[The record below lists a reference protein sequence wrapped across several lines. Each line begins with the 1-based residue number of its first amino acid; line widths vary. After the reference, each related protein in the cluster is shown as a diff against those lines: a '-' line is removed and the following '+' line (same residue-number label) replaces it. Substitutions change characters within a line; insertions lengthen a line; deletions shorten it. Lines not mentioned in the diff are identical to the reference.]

1 MLAIRVIPAL
11 LIKNGGLVKG
21 ARFRNHNYVGDPVN
35 AVRIFNQKGVDEL
48 VFLDI
53 GEDTALKGPQFNHIS
68 DIASQAFMPLAYGGG
83 LRTEKDIEKLLR
95 LGIEKAVIN
104 TAAMKDFS
112 FIRRAA
118 DIAGS
123 QSIVVSIDVKKN
135 LLGKYS
141 IISNSSQLNTKMN
154 PVEAAKRS
162 EEAGAGEILL
172 SSIDREGTGEGYDLE
187 LIKSV
192 SESISIPVIASGGAS
207 SLEHF
212 RQAVEKGASAVAA
225 GNMFVF
231 HGKRKAVLITYP
243 PYEELEKTFKNL
255 KRE

>member
-53 GEDTALKGPQFNHIS
+53 GLNTASTGPQFNLIA

-83 LRTEKDIEKLLR
+83 LRTEKDIEKLFR

-112 FIRRAA
+112 FIRRVA
-118 DIAGS
+118 DIAGN

-141 IISNSSQLNTKMN
+141 VISSSGQLNTKMS

-172 SSIDREGTGEGYDLE
+172 TSIDREGTGKGYDLE
-187 LIKSV
+187 LINSV

-207 SLEHF
+207 TLEHF
-212 RQAVEKGASAVAA
+212 S
-225 GNMFVF
+225 
-231 HGKRKAVLITYP
+231 L
-243 PYEELEKTFKNL
+243 L
-255 KRE
+255 

>member
-11 LIKNGGLVKG
+11 LIKHGGLVKG
-21 ARFRNHNYVGDPVN
+21 SRFRNHNYLGDPVN

-53 GEDTALKGPQFNHIS
+53 GEDTASKGPQFNHIS

-83 LRTEKDIEKLLR
+83 LRTEKDIERLFR

-135 LLGKYS
+135 LIGKYS
-141 IISNSSQLNTKMN
+141 VMSNHSQLNAKLH
-154 PVEAAKRS
+154 PVDAAKRS

-172 SSIDREGTGEGYDLE
+172 SSIDREGNGEGYDLE
-187 LIKSV
+187 LIRSV
-192 SESISIPVIASGGAS
+192 SESIAIPVIASGGAS
-207 SLEHF
+207 SLAHF
-212 RQAVEKGASAVAA
+212 RQAVENGASAVAA

-255 KRE
+255 KRV